1 MNIYDHFADL
11 IFFAL
16 STALAVILIEII
28 GSLI

>member
-16 STALAVILIEII
+16 TTALAVILIEII
-28 GSLI
+28 KALI